1 MGTLLQDIRYGA
13 RTLARSPGFTAVA
26 VLTLA
31 LGIGANTAIFSAVY
45 ALLLNPYPFPQP
57 DRILWLDARHVSGNN
72 SGTGY
77 RDFLD
82 WQQQNDVFED
92 MAIVPW
98 TGRYTLTGQ
107 GEPQRIWGGNATEG
121 FLRVLGVQP
130 VLGRFFT
137 PEEDKP
143 GAARVAVLSYATW
156 QSRFERRADVLGRT
170 ITLDGEPFTIIGVMP
185 SGFAFPGVET
195 CEFFSSLREDPEN
208 SRFQHQYDVIA
219 RLKPGV
225 TVERAKADLATIAG
239 RLAQEYP
246 ESNKGWGV
254 DVMPIGRAIAGD
266 AKKLVLV
273 LFAAVAFVLLLAC
286 VNVAGLLL
294 ARASGRAKE
303 IAIRAS
309 LGAARGRIL
318 RQMLTESVL
327 LAVAGGGLGLVF
339 AEWLM
344 DVLRAA
350 APADMALDS
359 TLRLNFN
366 VLAFTLALSLATGIL
381 FGLAP
386 AWHGSKTDL
395 NAALKGDAN
404 AWSGARSRRRILSS
418 LVAGEV
424 ALSLVLLVG
433 AGLLVKNLLFVLHLD
448 TGLRIEH
455 VLTFALDPP
464 YVKYSSAP
472 RITAFYQELLANL
485 RTAPGVDAAAAVM
498 TLPMTGGFT
507 GGKLEIEGRPKPADW
522 QATIVQYNT
531 STPGFFRAMGI
542 PVVRGRDFDERDT
555 AAALPVAVINDTL
568 ARQFFPHEDPIG
580 HRFRDEYDGHWRTIV
595 GVVGSFK
602 HQQPMRAAVA
612 GVYRPHAQSP
622 ASTMWVTLRT
632 TGDPAKLAE
641 IVRGQVRTLDRDV
654 PILKLRTMRQVV
666 SDSLSQSR
674 LMTAFLAGLAGFAL
688 VLAAIGI
695 YGIAAYS
702 VTQRLHEI
710 GIRVALGAS
719 RRDVFGLV
727 LGKGALLAAVGAVL
741 GIPAAL
747 ALSRVIG
754 SLLYGISPRDLT
766 VFVGVTLVLV
776 VAALAASYLPARRA
790 AKVDPMVALRYE

>member
-1 MGTLLQDIRYGA
+1 MGTLLQDIRYGT
-13 RTLARSPGFTAVA
+13 RTLARSPGFAAV
-26 VLTLA
+26 VVVTLA
-31 LGIGANTAIFSAVY
+31 LGIGANTAIFSAVN
-45 ALLLNPYPFPQP
+45 AVLLNPYPFPQP
-57 DRILWLDARHVSGNN
+57 DRILWLEAHHVSGNN

-77 RDFLD
+77 TDFTD
-82 WQQQNDVFED
+82 WRQQNVVFED

-98 TGRYTLTGQ
+98 EGAYTLTGQ
-107 GEPQRIWGGNATEG
+107 GEPQRIEGGATTEG
-121 FLRVLGVQP
+121 FLRVLGIQP
-130 VLGRFFT
+130 VIGRFFT
-137 PEEDKP
+137 AEENTP
-143 GAARVAVLSYATW
+143 GGPHVAVLSYAAW
-156 QSRFERRADVLGRT
+156 QQRFAGSAEVLGRSMA
-170 ITLDGEPFTIIGVMP
+170 LDGEAYTIIGVLP
-185 SGFAFPGVET
+185 SGFAFPGIRT
-195 CEFFSSLREDPEN
+195 CGFLAPLGDQMGVG
-208 SRFQHQYDVIA
+208 RFIHMYDVIA

-225 TVERAKADLATIAG
+225 TVERAQADMATIAG

-246 ESNKGWGV
+246 DSNKGWGV
-254 DVMPIGRAIAGD
+254 DVMPIGRAIAGQ
-266 AKKLVLV
+266 AKMLVYV
-273 LFAAVAFVLLLAC
+273 LWAAVAFVLLLAC
-286 VNVAGLLL
+286 VNVAGLVL

-309 LGAARGRIL
+309 LGAGRGRIL

-327 LAVAGGGLGLVF
+327 LAVAGGGLGLLF

-344 DVLRAA
+344 DVLRSA

-366 VLAFTLALSLATGIL
+366 VLAFTVALSLLTGIL

-424 ALSLVLLVG
+424 ALSLMLLVG
-433 AGLLVKNLLFVLHLD
+433 AGLLVKNLFFVLHLD

-485 RTAPGVDAAAAVM
+485 RTTPGVDAAAAVM
-498 TLPMTGGFT
+498 TLPMTGSYT
-507 GGKLEIEGRPKPADW
+507 GGQLEIEGRAKPADW
-522 QATIVQYNT
+522 QATHVQYNT

-542 PVVRGRDFDERDT
+542 PLVRGRDFDEHDT

-568 ARQFFPHEDPIG
+568 ARQFFPHDDPIG
-580 HRFRDEYDGHWRTIV
+580 HRFKDAYDGHWRTIV

-602 HQQPMRAAVA
+602 NQQPMKSPVP
-612 GVYRPHAQSP
+612 GVYRSHAQSP
-622 ASTMWVTLRT
+622 ASQMWVTLRT
-632 TGDPAKLAE
+632 TGDPAKLAA
-641 IVRGQVRTLDRDV
+641 IVRGEVRTLDRDV
-654 PILKLRTMRQVV
+654 PILKLRTMSQVV
-666 SDSLSQSR
+666 ADSVSQSR
-674 LMTAFLAGLAGFAL
+674 LMTAFLAAFAGFSL
-688 VLAAIGI
+688 VLAAVGI
-695 YGIAAYS
+695 YGIVAYS
-702 VTQRLHEI
+702 VRQRMHEM
-710 GIRVALGAS
+710 GIRAALGAS
-719 RRDVFGLV
+719 YADVLRMI
-727 LGKGALLAAVGAVL
+727 LGKGALLAGAGVLL

-747 ALSRVIG
+747 AMSRVIG

-766 VFVGVTLVLV
+766 VFLAVPAVLV
-776 VAALAASYLPARRA
+776 AVALAASYLPARRA